1 MNCPRLG
8 RECNEFMCGSC
19 IDGICQ
25 ESETHCDFCNE
36 IYDEFKLNTTHPMN
50 REFCNCITY
59 DENDNTYNLWNE
71 CEDDYYTG
79 NIMEIKYCICHFY
92 LVFFLQYLI
101 IFSLHLSQIR
111 ILYSLFVLLG

>member
-36 IYDEFKLNTTHPMN
+36 I
-50 REFCNCITY
+50 C
-59 DENDNTYNLWNE
+59 
-71 CEDDYYTG
+71 
-79 NIMEIKYCICHFY
+79 
-92 LVFFLQYLI
+92 
-101 IFSLHLSQIR
+101 FSTEAKT
-111 ILYSLFVLLG
+111 